1 MDNHYLNVV
10 FDIVGEPQ
18 PQAAQ
23 VRHDMLVGD
32 LISEIVR
39 EFDINEQEDY
49 LLFRIG
55 NDQPLD
61 PRYPLSGQSVGDGD
75 QLNFTRPAL
84 LQRRQISAE
93 TPAALRLYAKTPVT
107 YDIDWQ
113 PAIIGRP
120 DADATHTSL
129 LAVNLEWLGK
139 RGKRVSRSHAQIVE
153 NDGTYYIESL
163 APNNPTFLNNKVL
176 VAGERH
182 PLKNKDQ
189 ILLKTSQLRLEFL
202 SPRPTS

>member
-1 MDNHYLNVV
+1 MEDGYLNLI
-10 FDIVGEPQ
+10 FDIVGEQQRQ
-18 PQAAQ
+18 PAQ

-32 LISEIVR
+32 LVSEIVR
-39 EFDINEQEDY
+39 EFDINDQEDY

-55 NDQPLD
+55 NDHPLD
-61 PRYPLSGQSVGDGD
+61 PRYPLSSQSVGDGD

-84 LQRRQISAE
+84 LQRKPISVEASG
-93 TPAALRLYAKTPVT
+93 ALRFLGDTSVVYN
-107 YDIDWQ
+107 IDWQ

-139 RGKRVSRSHAQIVE
+139 RGKRVSRRHAQVVE
-153 NDGTYYIESL
+153 QNGVFYIESL
-163 APNNPTFLNNKVL
+163 APNNPTFLNNRIL

-182 PLKNKDQ
+182 PLKHKDQ
-189 ILLKTSQLRLEFL
+189 ILLKASKVRFEFL
-202 SPRPTS
+202 SPKP